1 MAPMLGVRRLAPSA
15 GRRAISRGRRRDDR
29 GAVPSTGTVRLLP
42 FLAGWSPPLDFSP
55 LTLTSGTT
63 SAGHVWRSLRREA
76 SISPTPSFVDL
87 NRRGGRDTSA
97 PLRDLAD
104 CAMRSSRI
112 RRRFARRGVT
122 SSPSC
127 AASRSC
133 ALSSSRRTSSS
144 ILTSSPFCPPS
155 HDETGDAVQSRIE
168 LHCTSITTAQRK
180 KSESC
185 QRLRARARRRMTRQS
200 RVSSAS
206 REAAAVVV
214 AGALLNSDDDADI
227 SMK

>member
-1 MAPMLGVRRLAPSA
+1 MAPMPQRSA
-15 GRRAISRGRRRDDR
+15 AGAQRRAISRGRRRDDR
-29 GAVPSTGTVRLLP
+29 GTVPSTGTVRVLP

-55 LTLTSGTT
+55 LTSTSGTT
-63 SAGHVWRSLRREA
+63 SAGHVRRSLRREA

-155 HDETGDAVQSRIE
+155 HDETGDAVQSRIRAA
-168 LHCTSITTAQRK
+168 LHIDYYSTTK
-180 KSESC
+180 KKRILSATAS
-185 QRLRARARRRMTRQS
+185 RACRRMMRQS

-206 REAAAVVV
+206 GEAAAVVV
-214 AGALLNSDDDADI
+214 AGALLNSDDDTDI